1 MDRKTRKNGYIWLQN
16 GYTLLN
22 SHSMTSMMCK
32 RRREHT
38 DYSGMTVNERLF
50 VSGRLGDFEAAV
62 KEGSRK
68 RVSEILKELQV
79 SESDAIHIID
89 VYDGNRRVLS
99 EDEKR
104 LLSGLLKKANINKPD
119 SWMDSL
125 LIMPMDDGGMGSYYI
140 SDESYTQLASDILF
154 KDEDSVEVLATLYVN
169 SNGEPCEVDMWKMNY
184 SRVKR
189 IPSNLEDQR

>member
-22 SHSMTSMMCK
+22 FHSMASMMCK
-32 RRREHT
+32 RRRDHM

-50 VSGRLGDFEAAV
+50 VSGRLWDFEAAV
-62 KEGSRK
+62 KEGNRK

-140 SDESYTQLASDILF
+140 SDESYTQIASDILF

>member
-1 MDRKTRKNGYIWLQN
+1 M
-16 GYTLLN
+16 
-22 SHSMTSMMCK
+22 
-32 RRREHT
+32 

-50 VSGRLGDFEAAV
+50 VSGRLWDFEAAV

-140 SDESYTQLASDILF
+140 SDESYTQIASDILF